1 MRELML
7 EIAGGEL
14 NRSQKA
20 PLTLLAGNNLQTY
33 ARLSLARRKGG
44 KCKDRAQSTKS
55 DQAKLASDLFECG
68 EGLIE
73 ILSGVR
79 SGDLATNASLA
90 LRDHRI
96 AEASDKDPFR

>member
-1 MRELML
+1 ML

-14 NRSQKA
+14 NRSPKA

-33 ARLSLARRKGG
+33 ARLSLSRRKGG
-44 KCKDRAQSTKS
+44 KCKDRAQSIRCKS

-73 ILSGVR
+73 VFSGVR
-79 SGDLATNASLA
+79 CGDLTTDPSLA
-90 LRDHRI
+90 LRNHRI
-96 AEASDKDPFR
+96 AEASDKDAFR